1 MVQLRIEIG
10 AELTILTIRFG
21 KMMSFVLIYLD
32 LLNARSS
39 IFETLF
45 GNVVY
50 CMTLFTCVLNN
61 KL

>member
-1 MVQLRIEIG
+1 
-10 AELTILTIRFG
+10 
-21 KMMSFVLIYLD
+21 MMSFVLIYFD
-32 LLNARSS
+32 LLNACSS
-39 IFETLF
+39 NFEALF